1 MNCKIS
7 PKAENPR
14 PQSSAP
20 QTRSRAAAAGKLPQK
35 SARRAGNAALCGL
48 QNRNGIY
55 KSAFSIMRPDAVGDT
70 FTHKSP
76 AAPRQTSAA
85 IARRRAQFQPL
96 AELSPK
102 GGLQNALS
110 AERIPA
116 LFNPPPQRAQKKAA
130 DSRGLSKLHGGRD
143 WIRTSER
150 QSRTD
155 LQSAPFSPLDTL
167 PSCKLGFEHTLRDF
181 RHKLFFQLF

>member
-1 MNCKIS
+1 MNCEILA
-7 PKAENPR
+7 KAENPR

-70 FTHKSP
+70 FTHKSH
-76 AAPRQTSAA
+76 AAPRQPSSA

-130 DSRGLSKLHGGRD
+130 DSRGLSKLHGGKD

>member
-1 MNCKIS
+1 MQNFPKSRKPARPRAPPRKPAPARPPRANFPKSPRGGRETPRFAGFKTAMEFIS
-7 PKAENPR
+7 RHFLSCAPTQWATHLRIKALLRPDRLRRKSHGAAPNFRLWRNYLPKA
-14 PQSSAP
+14 AC
-20 QTRSRAAAAGKLPQK
+20 K
-35 SARRAGNAALCGL
+35 
-48 QNRNGIY
+48 
-55 KSAFSIMRPDAVGDT
+55 
-70 FTHKSP
+70 THCRLKKSP
-76 AAPRQTSAA
+76 
-85 IARRRAQFQPL
+85 
-96 AELSPK
+96 
-102 GGLQNALS
+102 
-110 AERIPA
+110 
-116 LFNPPPQRAQKKAA
+116 LFSTLLPNGRKKKAA

>member
-1 MNCKIS
+1 MNCKIP

-14 PQSSAP
+14 PHSSAP
-20 QTRSRAAAAGKLPQK
+20 QTRSRATAAGKLPKK

-48 QNRNGIY
+48 QNRNEIY
-55 KSAFSIMRPDAVGDT
+55 KSAFSIMRPDAVGDIRIKALLRPDSLRRQS
-70 FTHKSP
+70 HG
-76 AAPRQTSAA
+76 AAPNFSLWRNYLPKAA
-85 IARRRAQFQPL
+85 CGTDCRLKESPL
-96 AELSPK
+96 FSTLLPNGRK
-102 GGLQNALS
+102 
-110 AERIPA
+110 
-116 LFNPPPQRAQKKAA
+116 KKAA
-130 DSRGLSKLHGGRD
+130 VSRGLSKLHGGRD